1 MVQCLG
7 MPRESLLQFRGK
19 FGLVL
24 VWDDI
29 LLWVE
34 CAHFPDPRTL
44 FFVTTYILLTH
55 NDICIHVFISPLA
68 AWASLE
74 RG

>member
-7 MPRESLLQFRGK
+7 MPRESLLRFRGK
-19 FGLVL
+19 FGLVM
-24 VWDDI
+24 VWDDTYSGLNVHVI
-29 LLWVE
+29 PEL
-34 CAHFPDPRTL
+34 C

-55 NDICIHVFISPLA
+55 NDICTHVFISPLA